1 MNAQPTNQAKSAVAA
16 GQDSLIDKIIG
27 RDNYGRWLFSM
38 FLLTLVMLVVG
49 GLTRLTESGL
59 SIVEWRV
66 VIDILP
72 PLNQRDWDGLFALYQ
87 QTEQY
92 KALGD
97 IFSLD
102 DFKRIFWWEYS
113 HRLLA
118 RLLAFVLIGGIFTL
132 AATGGWKKISRHQ
145 LLGLFALFV
154 LGGMQGLVGKWMV
167 ASGLFVA
174 SSVAPLNLV
183 AHFFM
188 AVVILF
194 VLYTMMA
201 THRGQMF
208 HYRPLRFVLSLVLLA
223 TLCLGSLTA
232 GAKAGYAYGTWPL
245 MGDGFV
251 PSDYWWQGNQGA
263 GDATFTATTQSTDT
277 AKTVM
282 SKKLGFWQ
290 NAVLNP
296 SAIQFHH
303 RLFAYISFFLV
314 YYYFFVMR
322 REAKK
327 HNNKRQ
333 MIKAAWLVLVVSSQ
347 LFLGILLVTNN
358 IPLQLAALH
367 QWVGIITMLIAF
379 STWFGYERRHHE
391 Q

>member
-1 MNAQPTNQAKSAVAA
+1 MIRIDLCMTQQTTPT
-16 GQDSLIDKIIG
+16 GLINKIIG
-27 RDNYGRWLFSM
+27 HDAYGRWLFAM
-38 FLLTLVMLVVG
+38 FFLTLLMLVVG

-72 PLNQRDWDGLFALYQ
+72 PFTKKDWDKLFALYQ

-92 KALGD
+92 KGLGG

-102 DFKRIFWWEYS
+102 DFKKIFWWEYS

-118 RLLAFVLIGGIFTL
+118 RVLALVLMVGIVAL
-132 AATGGWKKISRHQ
+132 AATAAWRKISKKQ
-145 LLGLFALFV
+145 LMGLFLLFL

-167 ASGLFVA
+167 ESGLFVGSA
-174 SSVAPLNLV
+174 VAPLNLV

-188 AVVILF
+188 AVIILF
-194 VLYTMMA
+194 LLYAMMA
-201 THRGQMF
+201 THRGQVF
-208 HYRPLRFVLSLVLLA
+208 CYRPLNLLLSIVLLM

-245 MGDGFV
+245 MGDSFV
-251 PSDYWWQGNQGA
+251 PSDYWWQGNQAA
-263 GDATFTATTQSTDT
+263 GDATFSTTNSTSM
-277 AKTVM
+277 APANNNPM
-282 SKKLGFWQ
+282 SKKLGFWK

-303 RLFAYISFFLV
+303 RLFAYFSFFFV

-322 REAKK
+322 LKTKK
-327 HNNKRQ
+327 YNNRQ
-333 MIKAAWLVLVVSSQ
+333 ELIKSAWLVAAVTSQ
-347 LFLGILLVTNN
+347 LFIGVFLVINT
-358 IPLQLAALH
+358 IPMNLAMLH
-367 QWVGIITMLIAF
+367 QWIGIITMLIAF
-379 STWFGYERRHHE
+379 STWFSY
-391 Q
+391 QAKKT